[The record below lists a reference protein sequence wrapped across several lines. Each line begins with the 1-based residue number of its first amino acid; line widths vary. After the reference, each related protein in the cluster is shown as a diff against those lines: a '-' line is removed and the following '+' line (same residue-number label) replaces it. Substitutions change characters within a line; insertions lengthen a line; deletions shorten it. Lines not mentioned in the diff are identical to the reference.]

1 MSAQGVTMKHIMMLC
16 LAVCLAVSASS
27 HAMAQ
32 APAEAARSAAAAQQM
47 TEYRSAIDAAK
58 ADDRRQAYAKACRSY
73 PRLVAD
79 KRLTSLSTDERR
91 ALFSNAGRAM
101 WNCGRLPK
109 ASEYLQ
115 RATREVATPDDYF
128 QLSRATYN
136 LKRYETS
143 LDAYLDYISRWP
155 ELADEQD
162 TPHVWALYHAHK
174 HQPER
179 QLRLF
184 QAMFDA
190 RFDDPT
196 ADNSEMW
203 FQLARLY
210 IDEGQ
215 IDNAR
220 SVSKRIIGPQQIVR
234 MRIDRRF
241 DAIVDRTGYGFDV
254 SLQAKRAV
262 EVLQRKAK
270 ARPRDLAVW
279 VQLTYAMLDAG
290 ENEQVVAL
298 TTQLLDASDGKSGAN
313 NKSKAYEDL
322 DSRLWLLNNRALAHH
337 RLGNTDEAI
346 SDLEFAV
353 VFDPKQGPNI
363 SQSLNLGTLL
373 CYSGQPQEAI
383 KSVMRVKDMSDYGKL
398 VQALVYLCAATQR
411 DDRREVASTLAVI
424 RRYAA
429 DRPDVVVEGLL
440 WAGQIAEAERFYR
453 LLLDDPAQRAEALLR
468 AQTFRRAAPQPGRR
482 TYDESI
488 QTMLARPSVQAAI
501 EKVGRVERFGVY
513 SGYGFD

>member
-1 MSAQGVTMKHIMMLC
+1 MQHITTLC
-16 LAVCLAVSASS
+16 LAGCLAVSASCQT
-27 HAMAQ
+27 MAQ
-32 APAEAARSAAAAQQM
+32 ASANTVQSPAIARQM
-47 TEYRSAIDAAK
+47 AEYRSAIDAAK
-58 ADDRRQAYAKACRSY
+58 ADDRRQEYAKACRSY

-79 KRLTSLSTDERR
+79 ERLASLSPEERR

-101 WNCGRLPK
+101 WNCDRLPK
-109 ASEYLQ
+109 AAEYLQ

-136 LKRYETS
+136 LERYETS
-143 LDAYLDYISRWP
+143 LDAFLDYISGWP

-162 TPHVWALYHAHK
+162 TPLAWALYHAHK

-179 QLRLF
+179 QLRLL

-190 RFDDPT
+190 MFDDPT

-210 IDEGQ
+210 IDRGQ

-220 SVSKRIIGPQQIVR
+220 LAAKRIIGPQRIVR

-262 EVLQRKAK
+262 EALRRKAD

-279 VQLTYAMLDAG
+279 VQLTYAMLNAG
-290 ENEQVVAL
+290 ENEQVVTLA
-298 TTQLLDASDGKSGAN
+298 TQLLDASDGKNAAN
-313 NKSKAYEDL
+313 NKSKAYESL
-322 DSRLWLLNNRALAHH
+322 DSRLWLLNNRALASH
-337 RLGNTDEAI
+337 RLGRTGDAI
-346 SDLEFAV
+346 ADLERAV

-363 SQSLNLGTLL
+363 SQSLNLGTLQ
-373 CYSGQPQEAI
+373 CYSGRSREAVE
-383 KSVMRVKDMSDYGKL
+383 SVSRVKDMSDYGKL

-411 DDRREVASTLAVI
+411 DDRGEVESVLAVI

-440 WAGQIAEAERFYR
+440 WAGHIGEAERLYL
-453 LLLDDPAQRAEALLR
+453 LLLDDPAQRADALLW
-468 AQTFRRAAPQPGRR
+468 AQTFRHAAPQPGRR
-482 TYDESI
+482 TYDEAL
-488 QTMLARPSVQAAI
+488 QTLLARPGVQAAI
-501 EKVGRVERFGVY
+501 EKVGRVERFEIY
-513 SGYGFD
+513 SSYGFD